1 METRTKIFNN
11 IGYPSAI
18 MNKDKLRFRNKTALS
33 YFSIKLINANKLIT
47 IEVQI
52 NIVLNILKSL
62 NKFRIE
68 NADIM
73 KNDRLAA
80 TAK

>member
-1 METRTKIFNN
+1 
-11 IGYPSAI
+11 

>member
-1 METRTKIFNN
+1 
-11 IGYPSAI
+11 

-73 KNDRLAA
+73 KNNRLAA